1 MRKKENDKFEREEG
15 KADRWPGLNKGGRR
29 GTNFCRETS
38 AFKGRGTVR
47 CEKSSA
53 RFAELTREKRRRE
66 VAKDCG
72 GHGFFQRLS
81 LSRESGSE

>member
-1 MRKKENDKFEREEG
+1 
-15 KADRWPGLNKGGRR
+15 
-29 GTNFCRETS
+29 
-38 AFKGRGTVR
+38 VR

-81 LSRESGSE
+81 LSRESGSQ